1 MSSGVRRYS
10 GEWGVT
16 YRSLNWDF
24 EKEAS
29 HEGRVTIDHRSAG
42 VVHGT
47 LTVEADSGTV
57 EANLTGEARSE
68 GRFFAG
74 LLSPLDSWP
83 RQLTGLTGY
92 ELTHGKREVWGR
104 ERGDEIRCRVVLNLL
119 GSVGGRP
126 DEGSLHLLFRGSLD
140 AHDGPEEANRP

>member
-1 MSSGVRRYS
+1 MSSGVCRYS
-10 GEWGVT
+10 GKWSVK
-16 YRSLNWDF
+16 YLSLNWDF

-29 HEGRVTIDHRSAG
+29 HGGQVVIDRRGEDA
-42 VVHGT
+42 VHGT
-47 LTVEADSGTV
+47 VTVETDSGTV
-57 EANLTGEARSE
+57 ESKLAGEARSE

-74 LLSPLDSWP
+74 LLFPLDSWP
-83 RQLTGLTGY
+83 RQLIGLTGY

-119 GSVGGRP
+119 GSLGGRP
-126 DEGSLHLLFRGSLD
+126 DEGSLHLLFRGSLA